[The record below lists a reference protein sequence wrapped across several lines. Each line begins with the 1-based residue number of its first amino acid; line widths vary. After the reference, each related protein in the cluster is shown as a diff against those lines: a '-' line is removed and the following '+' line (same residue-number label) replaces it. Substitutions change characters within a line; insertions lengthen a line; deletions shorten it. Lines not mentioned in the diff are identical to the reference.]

1 MEARRFPCLSYR
13 RCQPVPSIAT
23 PAPAFPC
30 RGRPASFAI
39 AYRML
44 GSVSEAEDVVQEA
57 LLRVHQ
63 ALDVDEQ
70 IASPRASSPPLT
82 TWLAINDLRCARA
95 RRERYVG
102 EWPGASHRRR
112 CHVAPAAAPDL
123 AKSIIRS
130 ASMSGWSSIENVLD
144 SGITSSRE
152 LGSDARGARRKDLN
166 FPPDRARRVSTPD
179 QPNAKGRADAS
190 DQSTPRCKPRPA

>member
-1 MEARRFPCLSYR
+1 VPVVQALPAGPQHCHPRARV
-13 RCQPVPSIAT
+13 PVPGS
-23 PAPAFPC
+23 PGLP
-30 RGRPASFAI
+30 FAI

-123 AKSIIRS
+123 AKSIIKS